1 MNVELGRIRT
11 EAVVH
16 VATIPELTRKVLR
29 KTTKTC
35 VSIGGMPV
43 HIGTRH
49 LSNTILH
56 YYSYSNSFGTYEY
69 SKTVVKIIKFETP
82 LTHVH
87 GTYNTQVSY
96 HEKNKGER

>member
-43 HIGTRH
+43 HIGTIR
-49 LSNTILH
+49 
-56 YYSYSNSFGTYEY
+56 
-69 SKTVVKIIKFETP
+69 IIKD
-82 LTHVH
+82 
-87 GTYNTQVSY
+87 SR
-96 HEKNKGER
+96 KNHQIRNSADTCTWYIQYPSILP